1 MIGASM
7 VFGFG
12 ILYMW
17 LQTSVSYRVYHA
29 SLTRHVTSIVI
40 IVRFVLCIL
49 AAVFFVIG
57 MITSLFKINITFLS
71 LLSFVSLSL
80 SVIHS
85 LILSVCLSVVIVMV
99 AMFIAGHQ
107 RRHKEGGTY
116 NPFIWGCRDAVSIT
130 VLHSSVLY
138 CKVLWCGG

>member
-57 MITSLFKINITFLS
+57 MITSLLKIKIIFLS
-71 LLSFVSLSL
+71 LLSCLSL

-85 LILSVCLSVVIVMV
+85 LILSVCLSVFIVMV

-138 CKVLWCGG
+138 CKVL

>member
-138 CKVLWCGG
+138 CKVL